1 MSLARSTAFIA
12 TAALCVALPPSAATA
27 LVQPE
32 IANISCSL
40 FLDDIADN
48 PSDYLLYRSFAE
60 GYLAA
65 KINSGDPAIDRPGA
79 DATLASAIIYC
90 RGHAKDD
97 FAAAIASALKK

>member
-1 MSLARSTAFIA
+1 MSLAGPAVFIA
-12 TAALCVALPPSAATA
+12 ATALCVGLPFSTATA
-27 LVQPE
+27 LVQQDM
-32 IANISCSL
+32 ATISCGL

-65 KINSGDPAIDRPGA
+65 KISSGDPAIDRPGA
-79 DATLASAIIYC
+79 DATIASAIIYC

-97 FAAAIASALKK
+97 FASAVASALKK